1 MHRLHKIVFVLL
13 ACSFGSFAFATSSV
27 TGLVS
32 NVRVDATGHGMVF
45 FSVTISGSPSCI
57 SSNYNNAF
65 AFDANTVGGRT
76 FVALAMTAKASGDA
90 ITAFGLGTCNI
101 YSGYAEDF
109 DYGSS
114 N

>member
-1 MHRLHKIVFVLL
+1 MRRLYKIVLVLL
-13 ACSFGSFAFATSSV
+13 MCSVGSFAFATSSV
-27 TGLVS
+27 TGLVT

-57 SSNYNNAF
+57 TSAYNNAL
-65 AFDANTVGGRT
+65 AFDANTVGGKN
-76 FVALAMTAKASGDA
+76 FLALAMTAKASGGA

-101 YSGYAEDF
+101 YGGFAEDF
-109 DYGSS
+109 NYGVS